1 MPAVWPMSPL
11 ISPSSFGIKAHS
23 TRSVV
28 ACKAFLAGVPMQDI
42 CNAAGWSVTNISDGA
57 PLKERLYSCSYD
69 FVARNS
75 SELSVLQGETLEAS
89 EVKLMYP
96 DWALAMLSLLII
108 IAVLPVP
115 LGYAHSVLRQ
125 RSSQSA
131 LNTEAGYAP
140 CSTTDTDSAPLST
153 QLNGELNPTS
163 SPLAEEGY
171 RLLPLTGEE
180 EGEESTRV

>member
-1 MPAVWPMSPL
+1 MFDDYSATLPL
-11 ISPSSFGIKAHS
+11 IIVVVFQ
-23 TRSVV
+23 TVSVAWV
-28 ACKAFLAGVPMQDI
+28 YGADRFLQDI
-42 CNAAGWSVTNISDGA
+42 RQMLGRPVCVLYKFLWKYVCLFAMLTLLAASLLNMCFKRPQYVSWNR
-57 PLKERLYSCSYD
+57 EM
-69 FVARNS
+69 
-75 SELSVLQGETLEAS
+75 AS

-115 LGYAHSVLRQ
+115 LGYAHSVLWR

-153 QLNGELNPTS
+153 QLNAELNPAS

-171 RLLPLTGEE
+171 RLLPQTGEE